1 MRLDLAATING
12 NLKVK
17 KLNHSSFTFTV
28 YNVLGRRN
36 PYSIFFKV
44 EDGTVKG
51 YQMSIFGQ
59 PIFMVTYNF
68 RILGNASTDF

>member
-1 MRLDLAATING
+1 
-12 NLKVK
+12 
-17 KLNHSSFTFTV
+17 
-28 YNVLGRRN
+28 
-36 PYSIFFKV
+36 
-44 EDGTVKG
+44 VKG